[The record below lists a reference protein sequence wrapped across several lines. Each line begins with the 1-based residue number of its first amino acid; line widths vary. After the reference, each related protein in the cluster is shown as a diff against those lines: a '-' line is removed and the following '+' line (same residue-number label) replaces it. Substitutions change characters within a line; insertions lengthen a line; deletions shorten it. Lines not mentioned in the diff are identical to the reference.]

1 MRVVVWGI
9 NYAPEFTGIAPHS
22 VALCEFLE
30 REGHDVEMVTT
41 FPYYPTWQK
50 RPEDRGRLYRTDV
63 INGVPVHRC
72 WHFVP
77 ARVSALKR
85 IFHEASFVF
94 TSTLR
99 ALFLAQ
105 PDVFVAVSPRL
116 LLGAAAW
123 FVGKLKRAPYVFHVQ
138 DMQPDAAVGL
148 GMLKQSRFTRSLY
161 ALEAFAYRHATR
173 VSGITRGMLKTFR
186 NKGVPESK
194 LIYFPN
200 AIELKNDEPPP
211 ARGEFRQRHGFPA
224 HEFLAIYAGN
234 LGVKQGLE
242 VLLETAALLRHK
254 PIRFLICGD
263 GAQRETLAARAREMQ
278 LPNFNLLPLQA
289 GRDYRALLV
298 DADLCF
304 ITQQAGA
311 GNSFF
316 PSKLLGLLAES
327 KPVVTVAAPECELA
341 LSLADG
347 NFGVNVP
354 PGRPEEL
361 AALLDSLMN
370 DPERLWI
377 YGANG
382 RRYVEQFE
390 KQRVM
395 QGFVGELKSC
405 LISAARRNDQVH
417 ESAQDDSA
425 LER

>member
-22 VALCEFLE
+22 VALCEFLAA
-30 REGHDVEMVTT
+30 EGHDVEMVTS
-41 FPYYPTWQK
+41 FAYYPTWQK
-50 RPEDRGRLYRTDV
+50 RPEDRGRLYRRDV

-85 IFHEASFVF
+85 ILHEGTFVF

-99 ALFLAQ
+99 ALTLAQ
-105 PDVFVAVSPRL
+105 PDVFVVVSPPL
-116 LLGAAAW
+116 LLGAAASL
-123 FVGKLKRAPYVFHVQ
+123 VGKLRRAPYVFHVQ

-148 GMLKQSRFTRSLY
+148 GMLKPSWFTRALY
-161 ALEAFAYRHATR
+161 ALEAWAYRHAAR
-173 VSGITRGMLKTFR
+173 VSGITTGMLKTFR
-186 NKGVPESK
+186 SKGVPDSK

-200 AIELKNDEPPP
+200 AIELANAEPAPP
-211 ARGEFRQRHGFPA
+211 RDEFRQRHGFPSQD
-224 HEFLAIYAGN
+224 FLAIYAGN

-242 VLLETAALLRHK
+242 VLLETAALLRDK

-263 GAQRETLAARAREMQ
+263 GAQREALAARAAEMR
-278 LPNFNLLPLQA
+278 LPNFNMLPLQR

-298 DADLCF
+298 DADVCF

-341 LSLADG
+341 LSVAEG

-354 PGRPEEL
+354 PGRPQEL
-361 AALLDSLMN
+361 AALLDSLAN
-370 DPERLWI
+370 DRERLWI
-377 YGANG
+377 YGVNG
-382 RRYVEQFE
+382 RRYVEQFA
-390 KQRVM
+390 KPRVM
-395 QGFVGELKSC
+395 RGFVDELRA
-405 LISAARRNDQVH
+405 LLL
-417 ESAQDDSA
+417 AQ
-425 LER
+425 

>member
-30 REGHDVEMVTT
+30 REGHDVEMVTS
-41 FPYYPTWQK
+41 FPYYPAWRK
-50 RPEDRGRLYRTDV
+50 REEDRGRLYRTDV
-63 INGVPVHRC
+63 LEGVSVHRC

-85 IFHEASFVF
+85 ILHEGSFIA

-99 ALFLAQ
+99 VLSLER
-105 PDVFVAVSPRL
+105 PDVFVVVSPPL
-116 LLGAAAW
+116 LLGMAAW
-123 FVGKLKRAPYVFHVQ
+123 FAGKLKRAPFVFHVQ

-148 GMLKQSRFTRSLY
+148 GMLKASWFTRILY
-161 ALEAFAYRHATR
+161 WLEAFAYRHAAR
-173 VSGITRGMLKTFR
+173 VSGITRGMLEIFR
-186 NKGVPESK
+186 KKGVPESK

-200 AIELKNDEPPP
+200 AIDLRKGGGGSPR
-211 ARGEFRQRHGFPA
+211 RGQFRSEQGFGPS
-224 HEFLAIYAGN
+224 EFLAVYAGN

-242 VLLETAALLRHK
+242 VLLDTAALLREK

-263 GAQRETLAARAREMQ
+263 GAQREALAARAKQMG
-278 LPNFNLLPLQA
+278 LPNFTMLPLQE
-289 GRDYRALLV
+289 GPGYQALLIDSDV
-298 DADLCF
+298 CF

-316 PSKLLGLLAES
+316 PSKLLGLLAQS

-341 LSLADG
+341 LSLREG

-354 PGRPEEL
+354 PNRPAEL
-361 AALLDSLMN
+361 AALLDSLAN
-370 DPERLWI
+370 DPERLWL

-382 RRYVEQFE
+382 RRYVEQFDKE
-390 KQRVM
+390 RVM
-395 QGFVGELKSC
+395 QNFAGELRALC
-405 LISAARRNDQVH
+405 LS
-417 ESAQDDSA
+417 
-425 LER
+425 L

>member
-1 MRVVVWGI
+1 MRIIVWGI
-9 NYAPEFTGIAPHS
+9 NYGPEFTGIAPHS
-22 VALCEFLE
+22 VAVCEFLE
-30 REGHDVEMVTT
+30 REGHDVEMVTS
-41 FPYYPTWQK
+41 FAYYPTWQK

-85 IFHEASFVF
+85 ILHEGTFVF
-94 TSTLR
+94 TSTVC
-99 ALFLAQ
+99 ALVLPQ
-105 PDVFVAVSPRL
+105 PDVFVVVSPPL

-123 FVGKLKRAPYVFHVQ
+123 LVGKLKRAPYVFHVQ

-148 GMLKQSRFTRSLY
+148 GMLKRSWFTRALY
-161 ALEAFAYRHATR
+161 ALEAFAYRHAAR

-186 NKGVPESK
+186 SKGVPDSK
-194 LIYFPN
+194 LVYFPN
-200 AIELKNDEPPP
+200 AIELTNDQP
-211 ARGEFRQRHGFPA
+211 APGRGEFRKRYGFPA

-242 VLLETAALLRHK
+242 VLLETAALLREK
-254 PIRFLICGD
+254 PVRFLICGD
-263 GAQRETLAARAREMQ
+263 GAQREALAARAAEMQ
-278 LPNFNLLPLQA
+278 LPNFSMLPLQR
-289 GRDYRALLV
+289 GRDYRSLLV
-298 DADLCF
+298 DADVCF

-341 LSLADG
+341 LSLAEG

-354 PGRPEEL
+354 PGRPEKL
-361 AALLDSLMN
+361 AALLDSLAH

-390 KQRVM
+390 KARVM
-395 QGFVGELKSC
+395 RSFADEL
-405 LISAARRNDQVH
+405 R
-417 ESAQDDSA
+417 A
-425 LER
+425 LLLA